1 MKEKTLMLKQMYF
14 SKCDV
19 NAIQQEAKKRG
30 INFSEMIRRILSE
43 HVQKNKQR
51 QKSERIL

>member
-30 INFSEMIRRILSE
+30 INFSEMIRRILSQHIQQNE
-43 HVQKNKQR
+43 NK
-51 QKSERIL
+51 